1 MVIFAKDE
9 DAIVLTSDFDFD
21 LPEGLIAQHPLPE
34 RSDSRMMVL
43 RRDAGTIE
51 HAHIGDLPG
60 ILASGDLLVVNN
72 TRVIP
77 ARLFGERVDTGGR
90 VELLLVERVDEEGC
104 CWEAMY
110 KASGRAREGLELRFA
125 DGDLKGTIREKRDG
139 GRVLVRFES
148 RRPLLEVLET
158 HGVPPLPP
166 YIRRDPG
173 NDLYRADDVVRYQ
186 TVYAEHAGAV
196 AAPTAGLHFSSELIE
211 RCEQTG
217 IGMAQLTLHVGPGTF
232 KPVKADRV
240 VDHQM
245 EPEAYC
251 IDEAAAE
258 AIHAVDRA
266 QNRIVAVGST
276 SVRTLETVAVERGQI
291 EPCEGR
297 SALFIYPPYQFRAVD
312 AMLTNFHLPKS
323 TLIMMVAALA
333 GKEYV
338 LDAYRQAVDEKYR
351 FYSYGDCMLIL

>member
-1 MVIFAKDE
+1 MF
-9 DAIVLTSDFDFD
+9 IVLTSDFDFE
-21 LPEGLIAQHPLPE
+21 LPVALIAQHPLPE
-34 RSDSRMMVL
+34 RASSRMMVL

-90 VELLLVERVDEEGC
+90 VEVLLIERVGGGD
-104 CWEAMY
+104 CWSAMY
-110 KASGRAREGLELRFA
+110 KASGKAREGLALRFA
-125 DGDLKGTIREKRDG
+125 DGNLMGTIMERLDG
-139 GRVLVRFES
+139 GRVLLSLASE
-148 RRPLLEVLET
+148 RPVLEALEK

-166 YIRRDPG
+166 YIRRDAG
-173 NDLYRADDVVRYQ
+173 KDLYRADDVARYQ

-196 AAPTAGLHFSSELIE
+196 AAPTAGLHFSPELID
-211 RCEQTG
+211 RCAQTG
-217 IGMAQLTLHVGPGTF
+217 IGMAALTLHVGPGTF
-232 KPVKADRV
+232 KPVKADRL

-251 IDEAAAE
+251 VDEAVAA
-258 AIHAVDRA
+258 AIRAVDREK
-266 QNRIVAVGST
+266 NRVVAVGST
-276 SVRTLETVAVERGQI
+276 SVRTLETVASERGRI

-297 SALFIYPPYQFRAVD
+297 SALFIYPPYEFRAVD

-323 TLIMMVAALA
+323 TLIMMVSALA
-333 GKEYV
+333 DREFV
-338 LDAYRQAVDEKYR
+338 MDAYRQAVDAKYR